1 MNLPL
6 VSWTW
11 LLRRILKSNSLD
23 PWIKTYISSGNKSD
37 IRIRCLFEQ
46 FQQLIV
52 GWNVVWPSDS
62 ENLTLMFDIVT
73 TYIYIYIHGTN
84 GKFICDLVKRGSK
97 YREITSDFF
106 MAFFRAKV
114 YSLQWDQFQFPRI
127 IIIFTIYNWN
137 RFKLPRCWY
146 TLIMDSRDK
155 RSCLN
160 FALAA
165 WTFSD
170 FAPKK

>member
-52 GWNVVWPSDS
+52 G
-62 ENLTLMFDIVT
+62 
-73 TYIYIYIHGTN
+73 
-84 GKFICDLVKRGSK
+84 
-97 YREITSDFF
+97 
-106 MAFFRAKV
+106 
-114 YSLQWDQFQFPRI
+114 
-127 IIIFTIYNWN
+127 
-137 RFKLPRCWY
+137 
-146 TLIMDSRDK
+146 
-155 RSCLN
+155 
-160 FALAA
+160 
-165 WTFSD
+165 
-170 FAPKK
+170 